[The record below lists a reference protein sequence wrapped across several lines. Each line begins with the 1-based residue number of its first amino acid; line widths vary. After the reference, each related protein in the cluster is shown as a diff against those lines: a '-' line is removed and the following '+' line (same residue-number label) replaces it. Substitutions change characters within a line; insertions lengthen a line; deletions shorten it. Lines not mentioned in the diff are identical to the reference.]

1 MIELRKQLPD
11 DVQDYMPRECA
22 IKRGLEEKLRQE
34 LKANG
39 FKEVETPAF
48 EYFDVFSKGIGAYMQ
63 EKMIKF
69 FDLKGRILSLRPDI
83 TVPIARMVGT
93 QDMAAGAPLRLFYIQ
108 DAYSA
113 GGYTIAQRGEYT
125 QAGAEYIG
133 RAGSGADAEMIA
145 MAIRMMLVSG
155 VRDFKLD
162 IGQVGYF
169 KGIVEDMGL
178 SDDNME
184 AIRSLVDS
192 KNSIELEFTLDNLGI
207 SGDTKERI
215 MALPGLFG
223 GAEVIAEAERL
234 VSNETS
240 LKALANLSEVYDALC
255 KMGYSKYI
263 TLDLGML
270 HKLGYYSGVV
280 FRGLTSE
287 LGFPVLSGG
296 RYDTLLGEF
305 GEPAPAIGF
314 AMGIKRILIT
324 LERQGRLD
332 EQTEEYTVIASDMD
346 SIVQANTHADKL
358 RKQGEK
364 VIFLLDPTDDEI
376 KAMSNDAQTA
386 QIYSYK
392 NGRLAP
398 R

>member
-11 DVQDYMPRECA
+11 GVQDYMPRECA

-314 AMGIKRILIT
+314 TMGIKRILIT

>member
-11 DVQDYMPRECA
+11 GVQDYMPRECA
-22 IKRGLEEKLRQE
+22 IKRRLEEKLRLE
-34 LKANG
+34 LRANG

-93 QDMAAGAPLRLFYIQ
+93 QDMAANAPLRLFYIQ

-145 MAIRMMLVSG
+145 LAIRMILVSG

-169 KGIVEDMGL
+169 KGILEDIDL
-178 SDDNME
+178 SDENIE
-184 AIRSLVDS
+184 TIRSLIDS

-207 SGDTKERI
+207 SGDTKERL

-223 GAEVIAEAERL
+223 GAEVIEEARKL
-234 VSNETS
+234 VSNKTS
-240 LKALANLSEVYDALC
+240 LEALENLSEVYDALC

-314 AMGIKRILIT
+314 AMGVKRILIT

-332 EQTEEYTVIASDMD
+332 EQLEEYTVIASDMD
-346 SIVQANTHADKL
+346 SIIQANTHADKL

-364 VIFLLDPTDDEI
+364 VIFLLDPTEEEI
-376 KAMSNDAQTA
+376 KAMSTDAQTA

-392 NGRLAP
+392 NGKLAP

>member
-11 DVQDYMPRECA
+11 GVQDYMPRECA

-125 QAGAEYIG
+125 QAGADYIG

>member
-1 MIELRKQLPD
+1 MIEFRKQLPD
-11 DVQDYMPRECA
+11 GVQDYMPRECA

>member
-11 DVQDYMPRECA
+11 GVQDYMQRECA

>member
-11 DVQDYMPRECA
+11 GVQDYMPRECA

-39 FKEVETPAF
+39 FEEVETPAF

>member
-11 DVQDYMPRECA
+11 GVQDYMPRECA
-22 IKRGLEEKLRQE
+22 IKRGLEEKLRQQ

-287 LGFPVLSGG
+287 MGFPVLSGG

>member
-11 DVQDYMPRECA
+11 GVQDYMPRECA

-39 FKEVETPAF
+39 FKEVETPSF

>member
-1 MIELRKQLPD
+1 
-11 DVQDYMPRECA
+11 MPRECA
-22 IKRGLEEKLRQE
+22 IKRRLEEKLRLE
-34 LKANG
+34 LRANG

-93 QDMAAGAPLRLFYIQ
+93 QDMAANAPLRLFYIQ

-145 MAIRMMLVSG
+145 LAIRMILVSG

-169 KGIVEDMGL
+169 KGILEDIDL
-178 SDDNME
+178 SDENIE
-184 AIRSLVDS
+184 TIRSLIDS

-207 SGDTKERI
+207 SGDTKERL

-223 GAEVIAEAERL
+223 GAEVIEEARKL
-234 VSNETS
+234 VSNKTS
-240 LKALANLSEVYDALC
+240 LEALENLSEVYDALC

-314 AMGIKRILIT
+314 AMGVKRILIT

-332 EQTEEYTVIASDMD
+332 EQLEEYTVIASDMD
-346 SIVQANTHADKL
+346 SIIQANTHADKL

-364 VIFLLDPTDDEI
+364 VIFLLDPTEEEI
-376 KAMSNDAQTA
+376 KAMSTDAQTA

-392 NGRLAP
+392 NGKLAP

>member
-11 DVQDYMPRECA
+11 GVQDYMPRECA
-22 IKRGLEEKLRQE
+22 IKRGLEEKLRQQ

>member
-11 DVQDYMPRECA
+11 GVQDYMPRECA

-169 KGIVEDMGL
+169 KGLVEDMGL

>member
-11 DVQDYMPRECA
+11 GVQDYMPRECA

-184 AIRSLVDS
+184 ALRSLVDS

-305 GEPAPAIGF
+305 GEPAPALGF

>member
-11 DVQDYMPRECA
+11 GVQDYMPRECA

-215 MALPGLFG
+215 MTMPGLFG

>member
-11 DVQDYMPRECA
+11 GVQDYMPRDCA

>member
-11 DVQDYMPRECA
+11 GVQDYMPRECA

-305 GEPAPAIGF
+305 GETAPAIGF

>member
-11 DVQDYMPRECA
+11 GVQDYMPRECA

-223 GAEVIAEAERL
+223 GAEVIGEAERL

-255 KMGYSKYI
+255 NMGYSKYI

>member
-11 DVQDYMPRECA
+11 GVQDYMPRECA

>member
-11 DVQDYMPRECA
+11 GVQDYMPRECA

-93 QDMAAGAPLRLFYIQ
+93 QDMAAGAPLRPFYIQ

-169 KGIVEDMGL
+169 KGIVEDIGL

>member
-1 MIELRKQLPD
+1 
-11 DVQDYMPRECA
+11 
-22 IKRGLEEKLRQE
+22 
-34 LKANG
+34 
-39 FKEVETPAF
+39 
-48 EYFDVFSKGIGAYMQ
+48 
-63 EKMIKF
+63 
-69 FDLKGRILSLRPDI
+69 
-83 TVPIARMVGT
+83 
-93 QDMAAGAPLRLFYIQ
+93 
-108 DAYSA
+108 
-113 GGYTIAQRGEYT
+113 
-125 QAGAEYIG
+125 
-133 RAGSGADAEMIA
+133 
-145 MAIRMMLVSG
+145 
-155 VRDFKLD
+155 
-162 IGQVGYF
+162 
-169 KGIVEDMGL
+169 MGL

>member
-11 DVQDYMPRECA
+11 GVQDYMPRECA

-145 MAIRMMLVSG
+145 LAIRMMLVSG

>member
-11 DVQDYMPRECA
+11 GVQDYMPRECA

-223 GAEVIAEAERL
+223 GADVIAEAERL

>member
-11 DVQDYMPRECA
+11 GVQDYMPRECA

-215 MALPGLFG
+215 VALPGLFG

>member
-11 DVQDYMPRECA
+11 GVQDYMPRECA

-155 VRDFKLD
+155 VRDFKLN

>member
-11 DVQDYMPRECA
+11 GVQDYMPRECA
-22 IKRGLEEKLRQE
+22 IKRGLEEKLRQQ
-34 LKANG
+34 LKVNG

>member
-11 DVQDYMPRECA
+11 GVQDYMPRECA

-69 FDLKGRILSLRPDI
+69 FDLKWRILSLRPDI

>member
-11 DVQDYMPRECA
+11 GVQDYMPRECA

-207 SGDTKERI
+207 SGDTKEHI

>member
-11 DVQDYMPRECA
+11 GVQDYMPRECA

-145 MAIRMMLVSG
+145 MAIRMMLVSR

>member
-11 DVQDYMPRECA
+11 GVQDYMPRECA

-169 KGIVEDMGL
+169 KGIVEDLGL

>member
-11 DVQDYMPRECA
+11 GVQDYMPRECA

-223 GAEVIAEAERL
+223 GAEVIGEAERL

>member
-1 MIELRKQLPD
+1 VIELRKQLPD
-11 DVQDYMPRECA
+11 GVQDYMPRECA

>member
-11 DVQDYMPRECA
+11 GVQDYMPRECA

-145 MAIRMMLVSG
+145 MAMRMMLVSG

>member
-11 DVQDYMPRECA
+11 GVQDYMPRECA
-22 IKRGLEEKLRQE
+22 RKRGLEEKLRQE
-34 LKANG
+34 LKANR

>member
-11 DVQDYMPRECA
+11 GVQDYMPRECA

-93 QDMAAGAPLRLFYIQ
+93 HDMAAGAPLRLFYIQ

-125 QAGAEYIG
+125 EAGAEYIG

>member
-11 DVQDYMPRECA
+11 GVQDYMPRECA

-93 QDMAAGAPLRLFYIQ
+93 LDMAAGAPLRLFYIQ

>member
-11 DVQDYMPRECA
+11 GVQDYMPRECA

-155 VRDFKLD
+155 VCDFKLD

-223 GAEVIAEAERL
+223 GAEVIGEAERL

>member
-1 MIELRKQLPD
+1 
-11 DVQDYMPRECA
+11 MPRECA

>member
-11 DVQDYMPRECA
+11 GVQDYMPRECA
-22 IKRGLEEKLRQE
+22 RKRGLEEKLRQE

>member
-11 DVQDYMPRECA
+11 GVQDYMPRECA

-280 FRGLTSE
+280 FRGLRANWDSPCSPA
-287 LGFPVLSGG
+287 G
-296 RYDTLLGEF
+296 DTIRFWESL
-305 GEPAPAIGF
+305 AS
-314 AMGIKRILIT
+314 
-324 LERQGRLD
+324 RL
-332 EQTEEYTVIASDMD
+332 
-346 SIVQANTHADKL
+346 
-358 RKQGEK
+358 
-364 VIFLLDPTDDEI
+364 
-376 KAMSNDAQTA
+376 
-386 QIYSYK
+386 
-392 NGRLAP
+392 RL
-398 R
+398 

>member
-1 MIELRKQLPD
+1 
-11 DVQDYMPRECA
+11 MPRECA

-240 LKALANLSEVYDALC
+240 LKALAILSEVYDALC